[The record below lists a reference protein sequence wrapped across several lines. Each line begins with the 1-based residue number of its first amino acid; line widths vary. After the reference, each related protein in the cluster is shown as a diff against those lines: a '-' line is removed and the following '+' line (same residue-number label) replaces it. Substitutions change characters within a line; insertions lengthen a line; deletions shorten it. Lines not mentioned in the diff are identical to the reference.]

1 MAYTEEPP
9 RHARRIDPDHYETSP
24 SGDYLTVAEVMGC
37 PNAHAA
43 DADADAGADRT
54 DMDRLAAI
62 TREDRPPEY
71 RTKHAL
77 EVSS

>member
-1 MAYTEEPP
+1 MNA
-9 RHARRIDPDHYETSP
+9 RHPETGRIDPDHYETSP
-24 SGDYLTVAEVMGC
+24 SCGTFDVAEVMGC

-43 DADADAGADRT
+43 DAGADRT
-54 DMDRLAAI
+54 DMDRLAAV
-62 TREDRPPEY
+62 TREDRPLSY

>member
-1 MAYTEEPP
+1 MNA
-9 RHARRIDPDHYETSP
+9 RHPETGRIDPDHYETSP

-37 PNAHAA
+37 PNAHA
-43 DADADAGADRT
+43 ADAGADRT